1 MTLLL
6 NIMAVNEP
14 CSLLYLLLRVI
25 KAKALSLSIRM
36 LCWLNFKCKETRY
49 ISRPQKRIICDFR
62 TAPNMLYSEYIW
74 KEMQTLKRD
83 ENEKMN
89 PLFVINWPEN
99 MPLVPIHNI
108 PLIKIKY
115 TTQMVG

>member
-1 MTLLL
+1 
-6 NIMAVNEP
+6 
-14 CSLLYLLLRVI
+14 
-25 KAKALSLSIRM
+25 
-36 LCWLNFKCKETRY
+36 
-49 ISRPQKRIICDFR
+49 
-62 TAPNMLYSEYIW
+62 MLYSEYIW
-74 KEMQTLKRD
+74 KVTQALKRG

-99 MPLVPIHNI
+99 MLLLSIHYT

>member
-1 MTLLL
+1 
-6 NIMAVNEP
+6 
-14 CSLLYLLLRVI
+14 
-25 KAKALSLSIRM
+25 
-36 LCWLNFKCKETRY
+36 
-49 ISRPQKRIICDFR
+49 
-62 TAPNMLYSEYIW
+62 MLYSEYIW

>member
-6 NIMAVNEP
+6 DVMAVNEP
-14 CSLLYLLLRVI
+14 CSLLYLLLKVI

-36 LCWLNFKCKETRY
+36 LCWFNFKRKETRY

-83 ENEKMN
+83 EMRK
-89 PLFVINWPEN
+89 
-99 MPLVPIHNI
+99 
-108 PLIKIKY
+108 
-115 TTQMVG
+115 

>member
-1 MTLLL
+1 
-6 NIMAVNEP
+6 
-14 CSLLYLLLRVI
+14 
-25 KAKALSLSIRM
+25 
-36 LCWLNFKCKETRY
+36 
-49 ISRPQKRIICDFR
+49 
-62 TAPNMLYSEYIW
+62 MLYSEYIW

-99 MPLVPIHNI
+99 MPLVPIHYI
-108 PLIKIKY
+108 LLIKIKY